1 MNTKLIEDWLKKN
14 HPNAKAKLCV
24 KSGVSIPM
32 IEKIFFK
39 QYIPKRP
46 RILWA
51 LAEALGV
58 TEDELLQDEPI
69 KKNRAKGQRA
79 NL

>member
-1 MNTKLIEDWLKKN
+1 
-14 HPNAKAKLCV
+14 
-24 KSGVSIPM
+24 M